1 MLVMRFHK
9 KDLFYFIYCT
19 QSPKMFCPLY
29 MYIQLSFWGF
39 IWTQESLRKWIKY
52 DCWGECCA
60 EYNDCCWLWQRW
72 SWVILYPN
80 SVLNHSGQLI
90 LYTIKWS
97 IFSLISSY
105 DTTMEQI
112 SVIRQLMELYIIQ
125 DDEFHYGS
133 VMLEFG
139 VALHDLGDKD
149 LEEEKWVYCLCVFWF
164 SMWHFVLH
172 LCTCKW
178 L

>member
-1 MLVMRFHK
+1 MRFLK
-9 KDLFYFIYCT
+9 KFSSISLT
-19 QSPKMFCPLY
+19 VLSLPKMFCPLY
-29 MYIQLSFWGF
+29 MCIQLSFEGL
-39 IWTQESLRKWIKY
+39 IWTQESLHKCVQY
-52 DCWGECCA
+52 DCRGECCP
-60 EYNDCCWLWQRW
+60 EYNDCCWLQRRW

-133 VMLEFG
+133 VMLELG
-139 VALHDLGDKD
+139 VALHGLGDKD
-149 LEEEKWVYCLCVFWF
+149 LEEEKWV
-164 SMWHFVLH
+164 
-172 LCTCKW
+172 
-178 L
+178 